1 MAAAAVVGAEFDL
14 RTLGDVVGQDTT
26 SVLNQL
32 EPAFAAGLLVAAGP
46 SPGRCRFSHGLVRDT
61 LYDDL
66 GAAARPALHQRA
78 AEALEANHG
87 SADGPHLLAIA
98 EHWFRAVPA
107 GPAETAVDASLRAS
121 RWAQQNVAHQQA
133 GELLQVALTLLAAVP
148 EGRRRTAAGVRD
160 PAPAEHAARVDVGLG
175 VPAVAVACTRMRELC
190 GSIDDITTLV
200 PAMWR
205 LAAFH
210 AIGNDFES
218 AVSVGDELLAIA
230 ADNDDPRPWLAG
242 HMILGPAHTNQGDIA
257 AGRPHL
263 DRASELCHAGHDHL
277 VDGLMAESPRVWT
290 ATMSAW
296 NWVLLDDIER
306 AERDLAHASR
316 HAESIDSSNRPFART
331 YACWAA
337 TLVATLARDVE
348 ATRQRAEHG
357 LAKAREDGGGA
368 VFVPLLSVHLGWANA
383 LAGDFDSGATELVDA
398 TSALPATRTGSWRHV
413 LSALLADAHLAHD
426 RFAEALHFAEEGLQQ
441 SPSTARAGTNRSC
454 TACAPKAWPASTL
467 RIQLPASRSSSPSTP
482 PDGTGHCCS
491 SAAPRR
497 HGHGC
502 WRATSGASN
511 RPAAQRYLPVAQTEA
526 SRHGSLPTPA
536 PRGWC
541 TRPLPTDGYLDALR
555 PPLAKARRA
564 DRHGRLIGAP
574 VRPRSGR
581 RGGRRRRSWDRTH
594 GVGWWS

>member
-1 MAAAAVVGAEFDL
+1 
-14 RTLGDVVGQDTT
+14 
-26 SVLNQL
+26 
-32 EPAFAAGLLVAAGP
+32 
-46 SPGRCRFSHGLVRDT
+46 VRDT

-66 GAAARPALHQRA
+66 GAAARPALHRRA

-98 EHWFRAVPA
+98 EQWCRSVPA
-107 GPAETAVDASLRAS
+107 GEAETAVEASLRAS
-121 RWAQQNVAHQQA
+121 GWARQNVAHQQA

-148 EGRRRTAAGVRD
+148 EAQRRTQLELEIQHQLSTLIVSTSGMVS
-160 PAPAEHAARVDVGLG
+160 
-175 VPAVAVACTRMRELC
+175 PAVAVACTRMRELC

-210 AIGNDFES
+210 ALGNDFES
-218 AVSVGDELLAIA
+218 AVSVGEELLAIA

-242 HMILGPAHTNQGDIA
+242 HMILGPSHTNQGEIA

-277 VDGLMAESPRVWT
+277 VDGLMTESPRVWT

-316 HAESIDSSNRPFART
+316 HAESIDSSNGPFART

-357 LAKAREDGGGA
+357 LAEAREDGGGA
-368 VFVPLLSVHLGWANA
+368 AFAPLLSVHLGWANA
-383 LAGDFDSGATELVDA
+383 LAGDFESGATELVDA
-398 TSALPATRTGSWRHV
+398 TRALPATRTGSWRHV

-426 RFAEALHFAEEGLQQ
+426 RFAEAMHFAEEGLQQ
-441 SPSTARAGTNRSC
+441 ITERGARWYEPELHRLRAEGLAGLDPADPTALVAIELAIDTAR
-454 TACAPKAWPASTL
+454 
-467 RIQLPASRSSSPSTP
+467 
-482 PDGTGHCCS
+482 
-491 SAAPRR
+491 
-497 HGHGC
+497 
-502 WRATSGASN
+502 
-511 RPAAQRYLPVAQTEA
+511 
-526 SRHGSLPTPA
+526 RHGSL
-536 PRGWC
+536 
-541 TRPLPTDGYLDALR
+541 LLQ
-555 PPLAKARRA
+555 RRA
-564 DRHGRLIGAP
+564 TASRARLLAG
-574 VRPRSGR
+574 
-581 RGGRRRRSWDRTH
+581 H
-594 GVGWWS
+594 